1 MQNSNPL
8 SLLPSATNV
17 INMAD
22 SHDRSSFVMVS
33 QLKEEPMDIQ
43 GYDIH
48 IDEVLGRCIWQ
59 VLNSL

>member
-1 MQNSNPL
+1 
-8 SLLPSATNV
+8 
-17 INMAD
+17 
-22 SHDRSSFVMVS
+22 MVS

-48 IDEVLGRCIWQ
+48 IDEVLERCIWQ